1 MHPPMKKR
9 ILYIA
14 LFIIV
19 IIIISVWLVFGA
31 ATSFEQ
37 KSKYIFVREG
47 NSEEQVMKQ
56 LDTGNIVRF
65 PGVFN
70 VVASQTN
77 VWQRLKPGRFEVKK
91 GESIF
96 DMVRKLRNNTQPPVR
111 FTINKIRT
119 KEDLA
124 KMIGKN
130 FSTDSATAIHFFE
143 SNDSLLPLETDTNTI
158 FSLIISDTYFFKW
171 TTPVK
176 NILTKLKAESDAFWN
191 RNNRTQKAQEQG
203 LTPLQVYIL
212 ASIIEE
218 ETNKTDDK
226 GNIASVYINRL
237 NNGMPLQADPTIKYA
252 LRDFSIKRIY
262 YGYLNIES
270 PYNTY
275 RNKGLPPGPVCTP
288 SQTTI
293 DAVLNA
299 PKTDYLYFVAKSDFS
314 GYHHFSNNYAEH
326 EQYAKLYQKALDSLL
341 AKKQNP

>member
-1 MHPPMKKR
+1 
-9 ILYIA
+9 
-14 LFIIV
+14 
-19 IIIISVWLVFGA
+19 
-31 ATSFEQ
+31 
-37 KSKYIFVREG
+37 
-47 NSEEQVMKQ
+47 MKQ
-56 LDTGNIVRF
+56 LDTGNIFRF
-65 PGVFN
+65 PSVFN
-70 VVASQTN
+70 MVASRSD

-91 GESIF
+91 GESVF
-96 DMVRKLRNNTQPPVR
+96 DVVRKLRNNMQSPVK

-130 FSTDSATAIHFFE
+130 FSSDSANAIHFFD
-143 SNDSLLPLETDTNTI
+143 SNDSMPEIGVDTNTL
-158 FSLIISDTYFFKW
+158 FTIIIPDTYFFNW

-176 NILTKLKAESDAFWN
+176 NILVRLKAESDDFWN
-191 RNNRTQKAQEQG
+191 RKDRTQKAQEQG

-218 ETNKTDDK
+218 ETNKNDDK

-237 NNGMPLQADPTIKYA
+237 NKGMPLQADPTVKYA
-252 LRDFSIKRIY
+252 LRDFGLKRIY
-262 YGYLNIES
+262 TSYTLKQS

-275 RNKGLPPGPVCTP
+275 INRGLPPGPICTP
-288 SQTTI
+288 SQATI

>member
-1 MHPPMKKR
+1 MKKR
-9 ILYIA
+9 IKYIA
-14 LFIIV
+14 LFILL
-19 IIIISVWLVFGA
+19 IIIIGVWLVFGA
-31 ATSFEQ
+31 ATSFEE
-37 KSKYIFVREG
+37 KNKYIFVREG
-47 NSEEQVMKQ
+47 SAQEQVMKQ

-65 PGVFN
+65 PAVFKLA
-70 VVASQTN
+70 ASQAN
-77 VWQRLKPGRFEVKK
+77 VWQRLRPGRFEVKK
-91 GESIF
+91 GESILSI
-96 DMVRKLRNNTQPPVR
+96 VRKLRNNTQSPVR

-130 FSTDSATAIHFFE
+130 FSTDSATAIHFLE
-143 SNDSLLPLETDTNTI
+143 TNDSLLQLDADTNTL
-158 FSLIISDTYFFKW
+158 FSLIVPDTYFFKW
-171 TTPVK
+171 TTSLK
-176 NILTKLKAESDAFWN
+176 NILVKLKAESDDFWN
-191 RNNRTQKAQEQG
+191 RNNRIEKAREQG

-218 ETNKTDDK
+218 ETNKDNDK
-226 GNIASVYINRL
+226 GNISSVYINRL
-237 NNGMPLQADPTIKYA
+237 NKGMKLQADPTVKYA
-252 LRDFSIKRIY
+252 LRDFSLKRIY
-262 YGYLNIES
+262 TAYTFMQS

-275 RNKGLPPGPVCTP
+275 ANIGLPPGPICTP
-288 SQTTI
+288 SQATI